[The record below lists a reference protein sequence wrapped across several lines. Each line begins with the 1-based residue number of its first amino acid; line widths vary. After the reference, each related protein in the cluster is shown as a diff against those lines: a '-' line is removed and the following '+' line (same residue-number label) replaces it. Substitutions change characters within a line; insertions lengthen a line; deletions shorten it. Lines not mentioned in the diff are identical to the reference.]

1 MGMITSN
8 DDLQRAYAIIR
19 EMYRAKAIVPGRLRK
34 IGFGN
39 KWNYVLAEN
48 DQSGLA
54 FNFTADHAVYGQ
66 VDDLEQFINLQPY
79 IGKTLF
85 EFIEYLLLK
94 KELQMRSL
102 CLAALNALS
111 HPLTSFNSLKERGI
125 PVSSDERY
133 DFIKSEDIV
142 TVIGYGGVVNQI
154 YGRCKELHVSDMRP
168 RHTLVTL
175 IVGEKIEYSPEKIFF
190 HSAEENAEI
199 LAKSDVVMISGC
211 TVVNGTYQEIINSA
225 KKARI
230 IGMFGPSAQIVT
242 DFLLSNGINY
252 ISSSRIC
259 NPSLLEYQL
268 LNVMNFGGTI
278 KSNLKP
284 YYVYNF

>member
-1 MGMITSN
+1 MITSN
-8 DDLQRAYAIIR
+8 ADLQRAYVMIR
-19 EMYRAKAIVPGRLRK
+19 EMYHDKGIDPGKLRK

-39 KWNYVLAEN
+39 KWNYVLAEK

-54 FNFTADHAVYGQ
+54 FNFTADHAVYGE
-66 VDDLEQFINLQPY
+66 VDDPEQFIVLQPF
-79 IGKTLF
+79 IGKPLF

-94 KELQMRSL
+94 QGLQMRSL

-111 HPLTSFNSLKERGI
+111 YPLTSLSSLKERGI

-133 DFIKSEDIV
+133 DFIEREDIV
-142 TVIGYGGVVNQI
+142 TVIGYGGIVNQI

-168 RHTLVTL
+168 KHTLVTL
-175 IVGEKIEYSPEKIFF
+175 VVGEKIEYSPEKIVF
-190 HSAEENAEI
+190 HSAEDNAEI
-199 LAKSDVVMISGC
+199 LSKSDVVMISGC
-211 TVVNGTYQEIINSA
+211 TIVNRTYQEIISSA

-242 DFLLSNGINY
+242 DFLFSHGINY
-252 ISSSRIC
+252 VASSRISNHSC
-259 NPSLLEYQL
+259 QEYQL
-268 LNVMNFGGTI
+268 RNAMDFGGAI
-278 KSNLKP
+278 KSNMEA